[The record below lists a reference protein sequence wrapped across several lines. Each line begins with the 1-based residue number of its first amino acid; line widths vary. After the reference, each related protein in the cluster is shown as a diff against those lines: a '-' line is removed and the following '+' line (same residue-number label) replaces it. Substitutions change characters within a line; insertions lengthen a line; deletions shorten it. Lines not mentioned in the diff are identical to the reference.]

1 MILSL
6 FYGANYLR
14 VLSEI
19 HHSLFPRLASFV
31 YNFDPR
37 QLFKTPQVTQYT
49 TQTEWP

>member
-6 FYGANYLR
+6 SYGANYLS
-14 VLSEI
+14 VSEI
-19 HHSLFPRLASFV
+19 HHSSFPRLASFV